1 MLNIFADAL
10 LIASRFGRLPE
21 EYLPRREPRR
31 SPREFPHEFME
42 IEHLNAADQIRNF
55 NR

>member
-21 EYLPRREPRR
+21 DDQPHREPRR
-31 SPREFPHEFME
+31 SPREFPREFME
-42 IEHLNAADQIRNF
+42 IEGLNAADRIRSF
-55 NR
+55 SR

>member
-21 EYLPRREPRR
+21 DDLPHHEQRR
-31 SPREFPHEFME
+31 SPREFPREFME
-42 IEHLNAADQIRNF
+42 IEGLNAADRIRNF
-55 NR
+55 TR